1 MDESAGGSG
10 DGADDEGRDDE
21 VDGRPG
27 TGAGGG
33 CDGSAVSA
41 VLFDMDGVL
50 VDSEQYWSA
59 FEEEFTLGE
68 AVRERPPREEVT
80 GMNFREMYEFLDGQY
95 GTTVDRETFVAR
107 YEERARTLY
116 SEEVSV
122 MDGAAA
128 LVADLR
134 ATGCPVGIV
143 SSSPHAWI
151 DRVVDRFDLRPLD
164 LVVSAE
170 EVDAPGKPEPHV
182 YGYAAD
188 RLGREAA
195 ECVVVEDSRN
205 GIRSAVGAGAFTVA
219 YQTAA
224 NEDLQ
229 LASEADAVVEGPAAL
244 RRLLCGLVG

>member
-1 MDESAGGSG
+1 MDGDAGGSEDGMGAGTGGDTEAGPGSG
-10 DGADDEGRDDE
+10 DGC
-21 VDGRPG
+21 
-27 TGAGGG
+27 AGPPL
-33 CDGSAVSA
+33 SA

-50 VDSEQYWSA
+50 VDSEEYWSA

-68 AVRERPPREEVT
+68 AVRERPPREEIT
-80 GMNFREMYEFLDGQY
+80 GMNFREMYGFLDGQY

-116 SEEVSV
+116 AEDVSV

-134 ATGCPVGIV
+134 ATGRPVGIV
-143 SSSPHAWI
+143 SSSPHGWI
-151 DRVVDRFDLRPLD
+151 DRVVDRFDLGPLD

-170 EVDAPGKPEPHV
+170 EVDAPGKPAPHV
-182 YGYAAD
+182 YEYAAD
-188 RLGREAA
+188 RLGRDAG

-205 GIRSAVGAGAFTVA
+205 GIRAAVGAGAFTVA
-219 YQTAA
+219 YRTPS
-224 NEDLQ
+224 NEDLD
-229 LASEADAVVEGPAAL
+229 LVSEADAVVGGPAAL